1 MPDELGRAEGP
12 EWDLAVYR
20 DNAAMAERNKRVLV
34 RDDDRVH
41 VRVRV
46 RVRVQLRLS
55 PGHWWIPMR
64 VDPLLPLLLLRR
76 YLHDVQREERKRAV
90 LHLLLPLLLPLLH
103 LQQLR

>member
-1 MPDELGRAEGP
+1 MLDELGRAEGP
-12 EWDLAVYR
+12 EWDLVVCR

-34 RDDDRVH
+34 RDDDR

-76 YLHDVQREERKRAV
+76 YLHGVQREERKRAV
-90 LHLLLPLLLPLLH
+90 PHLLLPLLLPLLH